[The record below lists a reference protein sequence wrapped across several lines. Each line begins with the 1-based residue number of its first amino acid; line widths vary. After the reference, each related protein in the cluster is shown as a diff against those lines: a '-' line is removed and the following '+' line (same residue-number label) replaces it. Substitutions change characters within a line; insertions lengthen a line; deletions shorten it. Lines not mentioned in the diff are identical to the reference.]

1 MPRGVL
7 WTALVATISP
17 RDMLTHL
24 PPSRSEDVGVEVLA
38 SGLANNEVA
47 GRLAISEHTVQFPMA
62 SILGKLGAMNRTK
75 ALTIGICRSSLAIGG
90 PSYRVCPDCAILI

>member
-1 MPRGVL
+1 M
-7 WTALVATISP
+7 
-17 RDMLTHL
+17 
-24 PPSRSEDVGVEVLA
+24 LA

-47 GRLAISEHTVQFPMA
+47 ARLAISEHTVEFPMA

-90 PSYRVCPDCAILI
+90 PSYRVCLDCAILI